1 MGILNL
7 HPGQQATIL
16 GEVTDWMKSQPA
28 PGRIAWALS
37 HMPGPHVVS
46 SSFGVQ
52 SAVMLHMM
60 TQAEPDIP
68 VLLMDTGY
76 LFPETYRYVDML
88 KERLSLNMR
97 VYGPKISPAWQESKF
112 GQLWEQGS
120 EGLKK
125 YNDLNKVE
133 PMERALSELGVQT
146 WFSGLRRVQA
156 ESRSKVPFAEVKDGR
171 LKVYPIAD
179 WSNRAVHKYMK
190 KHDLPTHPLWEQGYV
205 SVGDTHSTTKLEA
218 GMREED
224 TRFGGMG
231 RECGLHT

>member
-1 MGILNL
+1 MGILDL
-7 HPGQQATIL
+7 HTGQQATII

-28 PGRIAWALS
+28 PSRIAWALS
-37 HMPGPHVVS
+37 HMPGAHVVS

-60 TQAEPDIP
+60 TQAKPDIP

-76 LFPETYRYVDML
+76 LFPETYRYIDAL
-88 KERLSLNMR
+88 KERLSLNIH
-97 VYGPKISPAWQESKF
+97 VYGAKISPAWQESKF
-112 GQLWEQGS
+112 GQLWEQGA

-125 YNDLNKVE
+125 YNEMNKVE
-133 PMERALSELGVQT
+133 PMARALTDLGAQT
-146 WFSGLRRVQA
+146 WFAGLRRVQA
-156 ESRSKVPFAEVKDGR
+156 ESRADVPFVQIKDGR
-171 LKVYPIAD
+171 VKVHPLAD

-190 KHDLPTHPLWEQGYV
+190 KHDLPAHPLWEQGYV
-205 SVGDTHSTTKLEA
+205 SVGDTHSTGKFKA

-224 TRFGGMG
+224 TRFGGNG